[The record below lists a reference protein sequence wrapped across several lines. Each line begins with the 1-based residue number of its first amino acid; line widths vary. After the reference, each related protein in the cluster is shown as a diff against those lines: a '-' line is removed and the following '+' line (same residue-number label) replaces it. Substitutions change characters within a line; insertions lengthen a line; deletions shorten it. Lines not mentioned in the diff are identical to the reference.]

1 MAGDDEAED
10 TLAEPPAPLQDV
22 RNPELEIAGEV
33 EVAQVPLAEVPREIM
48 GQMVKRVAGRR
59 AGGWSYHDRIAV
71 TCINIE
77 HVQCNKSRSL
87 ALDIDLFGPSAAHTY
102 LAVWLGKSD
111 VLSQAEHKAYTPSR
125 AEMRAFVEA
134 S

>member
-1 MAGDDEAED
+1 MCQIQS
-10 TLAEPPAPLQDV
+10 LRSQ
-22 RNPELEIAGEV
+22 GEV

-71 TCINIE
+71 TCSNIE

-87 ALDIDLFGPSAAHTY
+87 ALDVDLSGASAAHSF
-102 LAVWLGKSD
+102 LAVWLGKAG